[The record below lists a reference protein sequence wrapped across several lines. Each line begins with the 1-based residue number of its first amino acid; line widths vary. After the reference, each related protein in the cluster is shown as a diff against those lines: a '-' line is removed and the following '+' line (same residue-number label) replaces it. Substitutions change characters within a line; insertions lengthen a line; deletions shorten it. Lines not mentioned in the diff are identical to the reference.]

1 LFYKIFHLK
10 IDSTLDLPQNHLV
23 GWFLPS
29 SLVLDATEEMLKGIL
44 SSKLVVHLHKETK
57 NFIRGRS
64 TEFIEEN
71 WFNGFSIVSVSV
83 YEYL

>member
-57 NFIRGRS
+57 NFIRGRI
-64 TEFIEEN
+64 TEFTEEN

>member
-1 LFYKIFHLK
+1 VFYKIFHLK
-10 IDSTLDLPQNHLV
+10 MDSTLDLLQHHLV

-29 SLVLDATEEMLKGIL
+29 SLVLNATEEMLKGIL
-44 SSKLVVHLHKETK
+44 SSKLVVHLHRETK
-57 NFIRGRS
+57 FFLRGRS
-64 TEFIEEN
+64 TEFTEEN

>member
-1 LFYKIFHLK
+1 M
-10 IDSTLDLPQNHLV
+10 DSTLDLPQNHLV

-57 NFIRGRS
+57 KFIRDRS
-64 TEFIEEN
+64 TESTEEN